1 MRTTD
6 AMREVLARPIA
17 KVPAL
22 RGRQVTILF
31 YEASTRTRV
40 SFEVAAKNLSADVVN
55 IAAASSS
62 VSKGESLVDTVRTVE
77 ALGAHML
84 VMRHSVSGAPY
95 LAAEIFGG
103 SVLNGGDGWHAH
115 PTQALLD
122 LYTMRERLPGGSLA
136 GRKVVI
142 LGDLLHSR
150 VARSNIWTLTAAGA
164 DLWLCG
170 PATLVR
176 GFEAWAGR
184 GAAAGRR
191 FHVTTSVE
199 EALRD
204 ADVVMALRIQRERM
218 AAGLLPSLREY
229 AARYG
234 LTRERLALAR
244 PGALVMHPGPDER
257 GRRDRAPTSPP
268 GAQSVI
274 TDQVTNGVAVRMALL
289 YLLAG
294 THGTG
299 GRDRRRRE
307 RSRARTSRSAGP
319 GWSIRRRAARGRARS
334 SSATGSSRRS
344 PGSTGADAEG
354 VEPDGV
360 VVAPGFIDLHAHLRE
375 PGNED
380 AETVAIGLAAAAH
393 GGFTTVCAMPN
404 TTPALDEPG
413 VLAGVRAAADASGS
427 PVELLAH
434 RGGDGRTGRGAAGGA
449 RRAGRR
455 RRRRLLG
462 RRGAGPVRVDPA
474 RGAGLRGRA
483 RAADRR
489 ARRRTPS
496 LTEGAEANDGFVATV
511 LGPARL
517 AGRGRGDGGGAGPR
531 GPRRRPAAT
540 CRAPGCT

>member
-1 MRTTD
+1 MTIVAAPSVDALPGSEPVPWRHRHLLDVDGLTGDDLDLVMRTTD
-6 AMREVLARPIA
+6 AMREVLARPIP

-62 VSKGESLVDTVRTVE
+62 VSKGESLIDTVRTVE

-84 VMRHSVSGAPY
+84 VMRHPVSGAPY
-95 LAAEIFGG
+95 RAAETFGG

-122 LYTMRERLPGGSLA
+122 LYTMRERLPGGSLV

-176 GFEAWAGR
+176 GFEAWASR
-184 GAAAGRR
+184 GAAGRG
-191 FHVTTSVE
+191 FHLTTSVD

-234 LTRERLALAR
+234 LTTERLALAR
-244 PGALVMHPGPDER
+244 PDAIVMHPGPMNEGVEIAADVASGPR
-257 GRRDRAPTSPP
+257 
-268 GAQSVI
+268 SVI
-274 TDQVTNGVAVRMALL
+274 TDQVTNGVAVRMAVL

-294 THGTG
+294 TH
-299 GRDRRRRE
+299 
-307 RSRARTSRSAGP
+307 P
-319 GWSIRRRAARGRARS
+319 
-334 SSATGSSRRS
+334 
-344 PGSTGADAEG
+344 
-354 VEPDGV
+354 
-360 VVAPGFIDLHAHLRE
+360 
-375 PGNED
+375 
-380 AETVAIGLAAAAH
+380 
-393 GGFTTVCAMPN
+393 
-404 TTPALDEPG
+404 
-413 VLAGVRAAADASGS
+413 
-427 PVELLAH
+427 
-434 RGGDGRTGRGAAGGA
+434 
-449 RRAGRR
+449 
-455 RRRRLLG
+455 
-462 RRGAGPVRVDPA
+462 
-474 RGAGLRGRA
+474 
-483 RAADRR
+483 
-489 ARRRTPS
+489 
-496 LTEGAEANDGFVATV
+496 
-511 LGPARL
+511 
-517 AGRGRGDGGGAGPR
+517 GGAG
-531 GPRRRPAAT
+531 AA
-540 CRAPGCT
+540 

>member
-1 MRTTD
+1 MSVVVDPAGGSTAVAVPSVDDVPESQPIAWRHRHLLDVDRLSSAEIDLVMRTTD

-22 RGRQVTILF
+22 RGRAVTILF

-62 VSKGESLVDTVRTVE
+62 VAKGESLIDTVRTVE
-77 ALGAHML
+77 ALGAQML
-84 VMRHSVSGAPY
+84 VMRHSSSGAPY
-95 LAAEIFGG
+95 LAADIFSG

-142 LGDLLHSR
+142 LGDILHSR

-176 GFEAWAGR
+176 GFEAWANR
-184 GAAAGRR
+184 GAAGRR
-191 FHVTTSVE
+191 FHLTTSVD

-218 AAGLLPSLREY
+218 SSGLLPSLREY

-244 PGALVMHPGPDER
+244 PDALVMHPGPMNE
-257 GRRDRAPTSPP
+257 GVEIAPDVAAGS
-268 GAQSVI
+268 QSVI

-294 THGTG
+294 T
-299 GRDRRRRE
+299 R
-307 RSRARTSRSAGP
+307 
-319 GWSIRRRAARGRARS
+319 
-334 SSATGSSRRS
+334 
-344 PGSTGADAEG
+344 
-354 VEPDGV
+354 V
-360 VVAPGFIDLHAHLRE
+360 
-375 PGNED
+375 
-380 AETVAIGLAAAAH
+380 
-393 GGFTTVCAMPN
+393 
-404 TTPALDEPG
+404 PA
-413 VLAGVRAAADASGS
+413 
-427 PVELLAH
+427 
-434 RGGDGRTGRGAAGGA
+434 
-449 RRAGRR
+449 
-455 RRRRLLG
+455 
-462 RRGAGPVRVDPA
+462 
-474 RGAGLRGRA
+474 
-483 RAADRR
+483 
-489 ARRRTPS
+489 
-496 LTEGAEANDGFVATV
+496 
-511 LGPARL
+511 
-517 AGRGRGDGGGAGPR
+517 
-531 GPRRRPAAT
+531 
-540 CRAPGCT
+540 

>member
-1 MRTTD
+1 MSVTVDPGADAVATMVPSVDVAPETQPVGWRHRHLLDVDGLSLSDLELVMRTTD

-55 IAAASSS
+55 IAAATSS

-95 LAAEIFGG
+95 LAAETFRG

-122 LYTMRERLPGGSLA
+122 LYTMRERLGGSVA
-136 GRKVVI
+136 GRKIVI

-191 FHVTTSVE
+191 FHVTTNVD

-218 AAGLLPSLREY
+218 ASGLLPSMREY

-234 LTRERLALAR
+234 LTAARLATAK
-244 PGALVMHPGPDER
+244 PGALVMHPGPMNEGVEIAADV
-257 GRRDRAPTSPP
+257 AA

-294 THGTG
+294 THG
-299 GRDRRRRE
+299 
-307 RSRARTSRSAGP
+307 
-319 GWSIRRRAARGRARS
+319 
-334 SSATGSSRRS
+334 
-344 PGSTGADAEG
+344 
-354 VEPDGV
+354 
-360 VVAPGFIDLHAHLRE
+360 H
-375 PGNED
+375 
-380 AETVAIGLAAAAH
+380 
-393 GGFTTVCAMPN
+393 
-404 TTPALDEPG
+404 
-413 VLAGVRAAADASGS
+413 
-427 PVELLAH
+427 
-434 RGGDGRTGRGAAGGA
+434 GAA
-449 RRAGRR
+449 
-455 RRRRLLG
+455 
-462 RRGAGPVRVDPA
+462 
-474 RGAGLRGRA
+474 
-483 RAADRR
+483 
-489 ARRRTPS
+489 
-496 LTEGAEANDGFVATV
+496 
-511 LGPARL
+511 
-517 AGRGRGDGGGAGPR
+517 
-531 GPRRRPAAT
+531 
-540 CRAPGCT
+540 

>member
-1 MRTTD
+1 MNVVVDPAGGSTAVAVPSVDDVPESQPIAWRHRHLLDVDRLSTAELDLIMRTTD

-62 VSKGESLVDTVRTVE
+62 VAKGESLIDTVRTVE
-77 ALGAHML
+77 ALGAQML
-84 VMRHSVSGAPY
+84 VMRHSSSGAPY
-95 LAAEIFGG
+95 LAADIFSG

-122 LYTMRERLPGGSLA
+122 LYTIRERLPGGSLA

-176 GFEAWAGR
+176 GFEAWASR
-184 GAAAGRR
+184 GAAGRR
-191 FHVTTSVE
+191 FHLTTSVD

-218 AAGLLPSLREY
+218 ASGLLPSLREY

-244 PGALVMHPGPDER
+244 PEALVMHPGPMNE
-257 GRRDRAPTSPP
+257 GVEIAPDVAAGS
-268 GAQSVI
+268 QSVI
-274 TDQVTNGVAVRMALL
+274 TDQVTNGVAVRMAVL

-294 THGTG
+294 T
-299 GRDRRRRE
+299 
-307 RSRARTSRSAGP
+307 
-319 GWSIRRRAARGRARS
+319 
-334 SSATGSSRRS
+334 
-344 PGSTGADAEG
+344 
-354 VEPDGV
+354 
-360 VVAPGFIDLHAHLRE
+360 
-375 PGNED
+375 
-380 AETVAIGLAAAAH
+380 
-393 GGFTTVCAMPN
+393 
-404 TTPALDEPG
+404 
-413 VLAGVRAAADASGS
+413 
-427 PVELLAH
+427 
-434 RGGDGRTGRGAAGGA
+434 
-449 RRAGRR
+449 
-455 RRRRLLG
+455 
-462 RRGAGPVRVDPA
+462 RV
-474 RGAGLRGRA
+474 
-483 RAADRR
+483 
-489 ARRRTPS
+489 PS
-496 LTEGAEANDGFVATV
+496 
-511 LGPARL
+511 
-517 AGRGRGDGGGAGPR
+517 
-531 GPRRRPAAT
+531 
-540 CRAPGCT
+540 

>member
-1 MRTTD
+1 M
-6 AMREVLARPIA
+6 
-17 KVPAL
+17 
-22 RGRQVTILF
+22 
-31 YEASTRTRV
+31 
-40 SFEVAAKNLSADVVN
+40 
-55 IAAASSS
+55 
-62 VSKGESLVDTVRTVE
+62 
-77 ALGAHML
+77 
-84 VMRHSVSGAPY
+84 
-95 LAAEIFGG
+95 FGG

-191 FHVTTSVE
+191 FHVTTSVD

-244 PGALVMHPGPDER
+244 PGALVMHPGPMNE
-257 GRRDRAPTSPP
+257 GVEIAPDVAA

-299 GRDRRRRE
+299 DRPGPAPRERFGARPRDQPRVAGRSGGGSRGSGRDRRR
-307 RSRARTSRSAGP
+307 
-319 GWSIRRRAARGRARS
+319 
-334 SSATGSSRRS
+334 ATGSSRRS
-344 PGSTGADAEG
+344 PG
-354 VEPDGV
+354 
-360 VVAPGFIDLHAHLRE
+360 
-375 PGNED
+375 
-380 AETVAIGLAAAAH
+380 
-393 GGFTTVCAMPN
+393 
-404 TTPALDEPG
+404 
-413 VLAGVRAAADASGS
+413 
-427 PVELLAH
+427 
-434 RGGDGRTGRGAAGGA
+434 
-449 RRAGRR
+449 
-455 RRRRLLG
+455 
-462 RRGAGPVRVDPA
+462 
-474 RGAGLRGRA
+474 
-483 RAADRR
+483 
-489 ARRRTPS
+489 
-496 LTEGAEANDGFVATV
+496 
-511 LGPARL
+511 
-517 AGRGRGDGGGAGPR
+517 
-531 GPRRRPAAT
+531 
-540 CRAPGCT
+540 